1 MSKIVHIPKVGH
13 IAFPDEMEDGA
24 IGKAAQQ
31 LHADARNAGI
41 SKFMEDDPAIQGLSH
56 AAKLKELSTIAA
68 MHEKYPR
75 LADAVDRG
83 MGLFTSSVSET
94 PNEPSSP
101 TGTESQG
108 T

>member
-1 MSKIVHIPKVGH
+1 MAKIVHIPKVGH
-13 IAFPDEMEDGA
+13 IQFPDEMQDEA
-24 IGKAAQQ
+24 IGKAATK

-75 LADAVDRG
+75 LSDAVDRG
-83 MGLFTSSVSET
+83 MGLVTSSTSET
-94 PNEPSSP
+94 QSGQSSP
-101 TGTESQG
+101 SGTESQG